1 MSRNIASL
9 FWGIRVRLKL
19 ANKKWG
25 HQGSIIKS
33 EFGKY
38 FTTVDKFLDFGQ
50 TQKNQRLKLESF
62 MPKGLPFCGAEKGD
76 MTEILS
82 LPFVRSFANC
92 KKKNLK

>member
-1 MSRNIASL
+1 MKY
-9 FWGIRVRLKL
+9 G
-19 ANKKWG
+19 
-25 HQGSIIKS
+25 
-33 EFGKY
+33 FGKY
-38 FTTVDKFLDFGQ
+38 FITVDKFLDFGQ

-92 KKKNLK
+92 KKKSEVGLSTFANSL